1 MNSGIKTNILIGLV
15 SCLILVSSGLAV
27 AEDAVIA
34 KVGDV
39 PITVYELER
48 EMHRI
53 LPLNSSFHSSV
64 SPEKA
69 VEVRSLALDN
79 LIDQAYKVRYA
90 RSQNISV
97 EQSALEE
104 RLKTVYS
111 TFKSEEELQKALG
124 KESIT
129 AFRASVYRM
138 LVAKKA
144 EAAAVNSQADYSEEE
159 LQRLYK
165 ENSFM
170 YQLPKEYRV
179 SHVLIKVDPTLVGKE
194 RDLLVAKAED
204 IAKRAKNGE
213 DFYNLAYYNSDE
225 DSKFVGGDIGYFYS
239 GQTVKEFDEVV
250 KTMEIDDIV
259 GPVETISGFHIIK
272 LTDVREARVMTF
284 EEARQKIKTT
294 FEEKKRAKLYDL
306 WMAGLKS
313 QLNAEIIHPDLK

>member
-170 YQLPKEYRV
+170 YQLPKSIGSAMFLSRSIRRWWAKSV
-179 SHVLIKVDPTLVGKE
+179 ICWWRKRKTLPKGLRMAKIFIIWPTTIPTKTVNSSVGTS
-194 RDLLVAKAED
+194 VIFTA
-204 IAKRAKNGE
+204 
-213 DFYNLAYYNSDE
+213 
-225 DSKFVGGDIGYFYS
+225 
-239 GQTVKEFDEVV
+239 
-250 KTMEIDDIV
+250 
-259 GPVETISGFHIIK
+259 
-272 LTDVREARVMTF
+272 AR
-284 EEARQKIKTT
+284 R
-294 FEEKKRAKLYDL
+294 
-306 WMAGLKS
+306 
-313 QLNAEIIHPDLK
+313 